1 MHQCDARGPTGGELG
16 GVRAPTILR
25 PNKIN
30 VFSTKEQSMIA
41 SAVLDGVK
49 GQLPSPPHPTLRL
62 LHLAVY
68 IGPEVTHEVI

>member
-1 MHQCDARGPTGGELG
+1 MQGDRQGGQG
-16 GVRAPTILR
+16 GARAPTILR
-25 PNKIN
+25 PIKIN